1 MSIYTAT
8 ATTDGHTYTLF
19 DGSDTSNGLL
29 LSGSITQAVNQID
42 SFTFSL
48 PMGSSAY
55 SSIKSMLTTVK
66 VYRGS
71 SLMFKG
77 RVINVNNSM
86 SSTGQITKEVT
97 CEGLLGYMHDGI
109 YPAGKHPSGVM
120 SNAMLGIIITAHN
133 DTSDH
138 EFKVGDYGDIVG
150 LPELVENDYC
160 DTYEALQMLMV
171 DGYGGEIRA
180 RYDSENGNDVIDFS
194 PTGFGEVSNTA
205 IKLAVNMKEIT
216 QKVDAS
222 SIVTRLYAYG
232 AKNASGY
239 RLTMAVLGQTDKK
252 EYIQDDEMVEEY
264 GILPTVVFFDDIGQN
279 WEYNSQGAEYALE
292 LYNAAL
298 EYFETLK
305 KPSTEYEVTALD
317 LSTIEAGF
325 ETFELYNTY
334 HIYNS
339 LMGIS
344 ADLRVTGITHNLLEP
359 QNSSLTFT
367 TVSTS

>member
-97 CEGLLGYMHDGI
+97 CEGLLGYTHDGVI
-109 YPAGKHPSGVM
+109 PAKSLVAGTL
-120 SNAMLGIIITAHN
+120 SNVALSSIISSHN
-133 DTSDH
+133 DTSGH
-138 EFKVGDYGDIVG
+138 EFKVGDYGDIQG
-150 LPELVENDYC
+150 LYEKIEMDYC
-160 DTYEALQMLMV
+160 DTYEALQTIMV

-180 RYDSENGNDVIDFS
+180 RYDSENKNDVIDYS
-194 PTGFGEVSNTA
+194 PTGFGEKSTTT

-222 SIVTRLYAYG
+222 NIVTRLYAYG
-232 AKNASGY
+232 AKGTSGY
-239 RLTMAVLGQTDKK
+239 RLTMSLLGQTDNQ
-252 EYIQDDEMVEEY
+252 EYIQDDDLVETY
-264 GILPTVVFFDDIGQN
+264 GILPAVEFFDIGSG
-279 WEYNSQGAEYALE
+279 WTASTEGGYATE
-292 LYNAAL
+292 LYNAAA

-305 KPSTEYEVTALD
+305 NPSTEYEVSALD

-334 HIYNS
+334 HVVNS

-344 ADLRVTGITHNLLEP
+344 AYLRVTGITYDLLEP